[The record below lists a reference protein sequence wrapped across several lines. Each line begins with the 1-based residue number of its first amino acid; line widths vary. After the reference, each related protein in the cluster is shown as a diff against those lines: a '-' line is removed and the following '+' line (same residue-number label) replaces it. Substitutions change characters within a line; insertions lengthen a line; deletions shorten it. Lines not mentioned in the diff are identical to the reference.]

1 MHGLNAHTGKPLSG
15 LDHLVQSVADILTT
29 PIGTRIM
36 RRDYGSQL
44 PELIDQ
50 PHNGASL
57 VRMYGAI
64 ATALQRWEP
73 RLALVRMHITP
84 DPTPGRATL
93 ELTAHV
99 HQAQPGNTH
108 LTIPLL
114 FHSRPHEVS
123 P

>member
-1 MHGLNAHTGKPLSG
+1 MHGMHAHTGKPLSG
-15 LDHLVQSVADILTT
+15 TAHLMQSVADILTT

-50 PHNGASL
+50 PHNGAGI

-64 ATALQRWEP
+64 ATALHRWEP
-73 RLALVRMHITP
+73 RLHLVRMALHP
-84 DPTPGRATL
+84 DSTPGRATL
-93 ELTAHV
+93 ELTARVRHSGT
-99 HQAQPGNTH
+99 GNTH

-114 FHSRPHEVS
+114 FHP
-123 P
+123 

>member
-1 MHGLNAHTGKPLSG
+1 MHGMHATTGAPLSG
-15 LDHLVQSVADILTT
+15 TEHLVQSVADILTT

-44 PELIDQ
+44 PALIDQ

-73 RLALVRMHITP
+73 RLTLTRMALTP
-84 DPTPGRATL
+84 DSAPGRATL
-93 ELTAHV
+93 ELTARIRH
-99 HQAQPGNTH
+99 AAPGNTH

-114 FHSRPHEVS
+114 FHP
-123 P
+123 